1 MNIESYTRNEDKT
14 GTVSSTEIIIKT
26 QKVTVT
32 QESLFVSSQA
42 SSSKSRASTMTLSQ
56 YKASAP
62 NIAI

>member
-32 QESLFVSSQA
+32 QESLYVFSQA
-42 SSSKSRASTMTLSQ
+42 SSSKSRTSTMTLSQ